1 MKMKEKHINPLVSI
15 ITPCY
20 NGENYLERY
29 LDSVLEQTYDN
40 IELILVNDGSND
52 KTSEIANRYK
62 KLKMVGSDAH
72 IFFELG
78 RNYNMMEDFNSED
91 TFLKNL
97 ENVIFKQKKCIK
109 ISHQITKIV
118 KLVKLLLKGELSEL
132 FRIIRK
138 KYKRRK

>member
-1 MKMKEKHINPLVSI
+1 MNPLVSI

-62 KLKMVGSDAH
+62 SKFADNGYVYIYIYIKTMVD
-72 IFFELG
+72 
-78 RNYNMMEDFNSED
+78 
-91 TFLKNL
+91 
-97 ENVIFKQKKCIK
+97 
-109 ISHQITKIV
+109 
-118 KLVKLLLKGELSEL
+118 
-132 FRIIRK
+132 
-138 KYKRRK
+138 